1 MKTIPISFAILL
13 FAGLLSSCVSQRKYQ
28 DLETNRDRLQKEY
41 NSTRGLLETA
51 QNDNRNL
58 RADKQSLEK
67 QLKEVQADLETANV
81 RYTQLDRTNRDL
93 LERYDRMLEQNR
105 QLLEAS
111 TGERK
116 ELLAQLSA
124 KQQELDKREWELRQ
138 RENDMET
145 LRSSLQERELRVQEL
160 ESAIA
165 EKDAKLAALRDK
177 INQALLGFSDADLT
191 VREQNGKVY
200 VSLSQNLLFRSGS
213 KTINAA
219 GKEAI
224 GRLAQVLNANPDIS
238 ITVEGHTDTDGTAD
252 LNWDLS
258 VGRATSVVKE
268 LTRSGLD
275 PKRIIASGR
284 GEFFPVAT
292 NTNEQGKAQNRRTE
306 IILTPK
312 LDALFDLINY

>member
-1 MKTIPISFAILL
+1 MKTIPFSFAILL
-13 FAGLLSSCVSQRKYQ
+13 FAGLLSSCVSQRKYL

-116 ELLAQLSA
+116 DLLAQLSA

-145 LRSSLQERELRVQEL
+145 LRTSLQERELRVQEL

-292 NTNEQGKAQNRRTE
+292 NTDEQGKAQNRRTE
-306 IILTPK
+306 IILTPR

>member
-41 NSTRGLLETA
+41 NSTSGLLETA

-58 RADKQSLEK
+58 RTDKQSLEK
-67 QLKEVQADLETANV
+67 QLKELQDDLETANV

-177 INQALLGFSDADLT
+177 INQALLGFSDTDLT

-292 NTNEQGKAQNRRTE
+292 NTDEQGKAQNRRTE

>member
-41 NSTRGLLETA
+41 NSTSGLLETA

-58 RADKQSLEK
+58 RTDKQSLEK